1 MTTIITR
8 SEAKALGLTRY
19 FTGLTC
25 IRGHV
30 SERWTSSSKCLA
42 CHYEENPLNPKI
54 RLSPDEAARRQK
66 ENKRRYYLKNLE
78 VHKARGKQWKKDHPE
93 SIKQSWARWREKPK
107 NKLITFMRG
116 ALRRVLTREKSARTE
131 VMLGYTRQEIEQHIE
146 KQFQRGMSWAN
157 YGEWHIDHIIPI
169 AHFLN
174 NGIEDPA
181 VINCLSNLRPIWADE
196 NHKKNA
202 KVESLL

>member
-1 MTTIITR
+1 
-8 SEAKALGLTRY
+8 
-19 FTGLTC
+19 
-25 IRGHV
+25 
-30 SERWTSSSKCLA
+30 
-42 CHYEENPLNPKI
+42 
-54 RLSPDEAARRQK
+54 
-66 ENKRRYYLKNLE
+66 
-78 VHKARGKQWKKDHPE
+78 
-93 SIKQSWARWREKPK
+93 
-107 NKLITFMRG
+107 MRG